1 MPDPLLEMTGISK
14 SFGGTP
20 VLQNVDFTAWP
31 GEVHALVGEN
41 GAGKSTLMKILNGV
55 YPRDA
60 GSIRIAGQE
69 AHLRSPHDAHVAGIS
84 MIFQEHTLAGTLTV
98 AQNIFLGTEPMRGP
112 GIVDNVKMN
121 RRAQEVLDEHGFHL
135 KASIEVQRLTR
146 AEKQMVE
153 IARALSSASRVVVMD
168 EPTAMLSH
176 RESEELFQII
186 GGLTG
191 RGLAVVYISHRMEEL
206 ERIAH
211 RITILRNGQCVFSGE
226 YGSVDRAG
234 IIRHMVGRD
243 INELF
248 PKLNPPTPEV
258 VLEVRG
264 LGDGRRYRNI
274 SFELHRGEVL
284 GLGGLV
290 GAGRTE
296 IARGIFGLEP
306 PIEGQV
312 LLNGQPARFTSP
324 KDAVAAGLGMLT
336 EDRKTTGIFPDL
348 SLAHNISIA
357 ALDRVMAGPA
367 LKLGD
372 ELTQCRELIR
382 SLDIRARSEKQ
393 TIYRLSGGN
402 QQKAIFARWLFAGS
416 KVLLLD
422 EPTQGVDL
430 GARAEIYNLIKRI
443 AERGAAVLM
452 VSSDLPELLGISHR
466 IGVMRNGELAAM
478 LRADATNQ
486 EEIMRYAAL
495 ERVQ

>member
-69 AHLRSPHDAHVAGIS
+69 AHVRSPHDAHVAGIS

-121 RRAQEVLDEHGFHL
+121 RRAQEVL
-135 KASIEVQRLTR
+135 
-146 AEKQMVE
+146 
-153 IARALSSASRVVVMD
+153 
-168 EPTAMLSH
+168 
-176 RESEELFQII
+176 
-186 GGLTG
+186 
-191 RGLAVVYISHRMEEL
+191 
-206 ERIAH
+206 
-211 RITILRNGQCVFSGE
+211 
-226 YGSVDRAG
+226 
-234 IIRHMVGRD
+234 
-243 INELF
+243 
-248 PKLNPPTPEV
+248 
-258 VLEVRG
+258 EVRG
-264 LGDGRRYRNI
+264 LGDGKRYRNI

-296 IARGIFGLEP
+296 IARGVFGLEP
-306 PIEGQV
+306 PVEGQV
-312 LLNGQPARFTSP
+312 LLNGQPVRFQSP
-324 KDAVAAGLGMLT
+324 REAVAAGFGMLT

-367 LKLGD
+367 LKLGG
-372 ELTQCRELIR
+372 ELAQCRELIR

-443 AERGAAVLM
+443 ADRGAAVLM

-466 IGVMRNGELAAM
+466 IGVMRNGEMAAM
-478 LRADATNQ
+478 L
-486 EEIMRYAAL
+486 
-495 ERVQ
+495 